1 MRRKT
6 IMKAFTLVLLLV
18 VNVAVARHA
27 AAEDGF
33 RLPGLGNFGI
43 APAPSKL
50 IDSQPK
56 SAERAMPLESVLA
69 AIERRLPGRA
79 LGARLVES
87 RGRELY
93 KIRWMG
99 ENGKVHDITA
109 DAASGDILSQR

>member
-1 MRRKT
+1 
-6 IMKAFTLVLLLV
+6 MKVFITVLLLATSVAAVRHV
-18 VNVAVARHA
+18 VAD
-27 AAEDGF
+27 EGF

-50 IDSQPK
+50 IDSQTR
-56 SAERAMPLESVLA
+56 SVERAKPLESVLA

-87 RGRELY
+87 RGREVY
-93 KIRWMG
+93 EIRWMG

>member
-1 MRRKT
+1 
-6 IMKAFTLVLLLV
+6 MKVFSAFLLLV
-18 VNVAVARHA
+18 VSLAVSRHVT
-27 AAEDGF
+27 AEDGF

-50 IDSQPK
+50 IDSQTR
-56 SAERAMPLESVLA
+56 SVERAKPLEAVLA

-79 LGARLVES
+79 LGARLVET
-87 RGRELY
+87 RGREVY
-93 KIRWMG
+93 EIRWMG

>member
-1 MRRKT
+1 
-6 IMKAFTLVLLLV
+6 MKVFTTVLLLALSV
-18 VNVAVARHA
+18 YSARQA

-50 IDSQPK
+50 IDSQTR
-56 SAERAMPLESVLA
+56 SVERAKPLEAVLA

-79 LGARLVES
+79 LGAKLVET
-87 RGRELY
+87 RGREVY
-93 KIRWMG
+93 QIRWMG